1 MRMILMLNRTGRLLL
16 LMVGT
21 SVALAGCSGATGT
34 QGDGRMTV
42 VASIYPLQ
50 YVVEQVG
57 GDLVAVS
64 TVTPAGA
71 DPHAVELSP
80 RQLRR
85 FGEADAARAPE
96 QVLDV
101 AAAAELR
108 PLPAGAATSSTCSG
122 ARSAIASST
131 AGWNPDRYT
140 TASAS
145 PNLRSWRGESST
157 ACGSAPAGVT
167 VDTAT
172 KSPPTCSTTYC
183 SG

>member
-64 TVTPAGA
+64 TVTPAAPQVRG
-71 DPHAVELSP
+71 S
-80 RQLRR
+80 RR
-85 FGEADAARAPE
+85 RRVPVRVPARRRRSDRRSGPGARARRRRGRRSAP
-96 QVLDV
+96 
-101 AAAAELR
+101 
-108 PLPAGAATSSTCSG
+108 PAGGRRRREREPAT
-122 ARSAIASST
+122 
-131 AGWNPDRYT
+131 
-140 TASAS
+140 
-145 PNLRSWRGESST
+145 
-157 ACGSAPAGVT
+157 
-167 VDTAT
+167 
-172 KSPPTCSTTYC
+172 
-183 SG
+183 